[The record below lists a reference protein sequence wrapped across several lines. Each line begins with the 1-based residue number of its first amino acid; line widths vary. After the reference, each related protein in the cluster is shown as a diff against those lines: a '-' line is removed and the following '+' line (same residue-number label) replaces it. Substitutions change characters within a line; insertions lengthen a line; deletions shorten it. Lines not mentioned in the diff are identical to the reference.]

1 MSLSFILWL
10 FWFYLVERWD
20 FCLTLK
26 QKYSYYYLI
35 NSCCITHAISSNVFV
50 VETGLYITD
59 KIVFFY
65 FGSSQHISNI
75 RSQEYQKYSRF
86 IEINYLIFDF
96 VSKFKFHTPI
106 WFEAGLHSW
115 RKSLLQDRSD
125 FSKRFEVS
133 ISLFHF
139 YLFSLSYLKHI
150 SSIGIQWI
158 ESRVFGFYILLLFI
172 LGIEQ
177 HCKPNNITT
186 KTHLRG

>member
-1 MSLSFILWL
+1 MLFLLKLAFILL
-10 FWFYLVERWD
+10 TKLD
-20 FCLTLK
+20 F
-26 QKYSYYYLI
+26 
-35 NSCCITHAISSNVFV
+35 
-50 VETGLYITD
+50 
-59 KIVFFY
+59 
-65 FGSSQHISNI
+65 ISNI
-75 RSQEYQKYSRF
+75 GSSYHIPKNRSQQYPKIFTFYN
-86 IEINYLIFDF
+86 IYLIFHF
-96 VSKFKFHTPI
+96 ISKFKSRTRI
-106 WFEAGLHSW
+106 LFEVGQHSW
-115 RKSLLQDRSD
+115 RKSLFQDRSD

-172 LGIEQ
+172 LAIEQ

>member
-1 MSLSFILWL
+1 MFLLLKLAFILLTKL
-10 FWFYLVERWD
+10 FFFILAHLNIYQTFV
-20 FCLTLK
+20 LK
-26 QKYSYYYLI
+26 
-35 NSCCITHAISSNVFV
+35 NT
-50 VETGLYITD
+50 
-59 KIVFFY
+59 
-65 FGSSQHISNI
+65 
-75 RSQEYQKYSRF
+75 QKYSRL
-86 IEINYLIFDF
+86 INYLIFNF

-106 WFEAGLHSW
+106 LLEVGLHSW
-115 RKSLLQDRSD
+115 RKSLFQDRSD

-172 LGIEQ
+172 LAIEQ

>member
-10 FWFYLVERWD
+10 FWFYLVECWD
-20 FCLTLK
+20 FCLTLTSK
-26 QKYSYYYLI
+26 RSYYYLI

-50 VETGLYITD
+50 VKTGLYITD
-59 KIVFFY
+59 KNFSY
-65 FGSSQHISNI
+65 FGSSQNI
-75 RSQEYQKYSRF
+75 YQTFVLKNTQKYSRL
-86 IEINYLIFDF
+86 INYLIFNF

-106 WFEAGLHSW
+106 WFEVGLHSW

-172 LGIEQ
+172 LAIEQ

>member
-1 MSLSFILWL
+1 MFLLLKLAFILLTKL
-10 FWFYLVERWD
+10 FFFILAHLNIYQTFV
-20 FCLTLK
+20 LK
-26 QKYSYYYLI
+26 NTQK
-35 NSCCITHAISSNVFV
+35 F
-50 VETGLYITD
+50 
-59 KIVFFY
+59 
-65 FGSSQHISNI
+65 
-75 RSQEYQKYSRF
+75 SRF
-86 IEINYLIFDF
+86 IEINYLIFNF

-106 WFEAGLHSW
+106 WFEVGLHSW

>member
-26 QKYSYYYLI
+26 PKYSYYYLI
-35 NSCCITHAISSNVFV
+35 NSCCITHAISSNVFL
-50 VETGLYITD
+50 VETGLYITN
-59 KIVFFY
+59 KIGFY
-65 FGSSQHISNI
+65 LKCWFILSYTVRIIYLRFQQYYIKYLCNI
-75 RSQEYQKYSRF
+75 EFRF
-86 IEINYLIFDF
+86 KIEISCTYIVRSRTTFL
-96 VSKFKFHTPI
+96 T
-106 WFEAGLHSW
+106 
-115 RKSLLQDRSD
+115 KSLFQDRSD

-172 LGIEQ
+172 LAIEQ